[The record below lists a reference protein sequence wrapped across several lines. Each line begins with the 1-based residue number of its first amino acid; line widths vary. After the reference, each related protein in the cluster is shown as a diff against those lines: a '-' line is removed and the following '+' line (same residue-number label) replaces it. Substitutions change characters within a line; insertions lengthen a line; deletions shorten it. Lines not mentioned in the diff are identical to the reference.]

1 MSLNL
6 ENTAENTKKEENIST
21 FTITADRHL
30 NDEARIR
37 ILKNAVIDSIITIE
51 ETKRSF
57 KSKKLETL
65 RRELMRVLAEAS

>member
-6 ENTAENTKKEENIST
+6 ENTSENTKKEENISP
-21 FTITADRHL
+21 FIITADKHL